1 LQRRKFVRRL
11 QMAASTVHVCSG
23 FGGDSDRSN
32 FVLVFHGRLRIR
44 ECVSWGSRTA
54 RRVLL
59 YRRLR
64 VDVKHL
70 DCVFRDHRVVRCV
83 RPWSRVCWGHCTASG
98 VFLLSRLRFRRKRDS
113 IMFGKWRHMHRMWSW
128 LRVRWRQRAARGL
141 LVCARSGFNINNIK
155 FVHWHYGHLLNRRL
169 RLRKRV
175 YGGAAQPVVCS
186 CAPGYV
192 SYDCICI
199 CICIYDNPATSCT
212 GTAGSCVACR
222 AGYACS
228 GGGAQMVACVC
239 APGTASTA
247 TRLVSCANTSASC
260 VPCGAGSAC
269 TGVNAQPTPCACA
282 SGYSSPAVT
291 ASVCVGR
298 ALSCTLC
305 QAGYFC
311 GGSGAQA
318 MLCNA
323 TNVLGACADQFVV
336 KRWRVW
342 GARKSDQNKSNVSS
356 TCVLLFSSLCPVL
369 MCFLLHSKLAAKYKY
384 KYKYKIYL

>member
-1 LQRRKFVRRL
+1 LRSWVCIHVNQFERVLGDDGKLCRNKLRSGLRVHRGRRATCAVHLQCWIRIYFQHDRGVRRNRGVLCALQRRKFVRRL

-59 YRRLR
+59 CRRLR

-98 VFLLSRLRFRRKRDS
+98 VFLLSRLRFRRNRDS
-113 IMFGKWRHMHRMWSW
+113 IMFGKWRHMHRMWRW

-175 YGGAAQPVVCS
+175 YGGRRAARGLQLRSGVC
-186 CAPGYV
+186 
-192 SYDCICI
+192 
-199 CICIYDNPATSCT
+199 
-212 GTAGSCVACR
+212 
-222 AGYACS
+222 
-228 GGGAQMVACVC
+228 
-239 APGTASTA
+239 
-247 TRLVSCANTSASC
+247 
-260 VPCGAGSAC
+260 
-269 TGVNAQPTPCACA
+269 
-282 SGYSSPAVT
+282 
-291 ASVCVGR
+291 
-298 ALSCTLC
+298 
-305 QAGYFC
+305 
-311 GGSGAQA
+311 
-318 MLCNA
+318 
-323 TNVLGACADQFVV
+323 
-336 KRWRVW
+336 
-342 GARKSDQNKSNVSS
+342 
-356 TCVLLFSSLCPVL
+356 LL
-369 MCFLLHSKLAAKYKY
+369 
-384 KYKYKIYL
+384 